1 MKIYDADIRRVL
13 FNSFFMEK
21 EYIEEPDT
29 VISNELDVCAGVSR
43 ADIAVVNGKLHGY
56 EIKSKQDNLERL
68 PSQIESYNRVFN
80 TMTIVTYKSHL
91 DKVKSI
97 VPKWWGIKCV
107 DEKNEEVVLKNI
119 RKPKENNNIN
129 IQNVAM
135 LLWKDEMLDLLLNY
149 SSIIKG
155 YKNKTRYEL
164 SYMIQ
169 QNIDENIVQEYVRN
183 VLKNRINWKAVPLQ
197 QRDDD

>member
-1 MKIYDADIRRVL
+1 MKIYDADIRRIL
-13 FNSFFMEK
+13 FNSFLIEK

-29 VISNELDVCAGVSR
+29 VIINELDICAGVSR
-43 ADIAVVNGKLHGY
+43 VDIAIINGKIHGY

-68 PSQIESYNRVFN
+68 PNQIESYNSVFD

-91 DKVKSI
+91 EKIKKI

-107 DEKNEEVVLKNI
+107 DDKNGDIILKNI

-135 LLWKDEMLDLLLNY
+135 LLWKDEMLDLLLNC
-149 SSIIKG
+149 SDITVR
-155 YKNKTRYEL
+155 YKNKNRYDL

-169 QNIDENIVQEYVRN
+169 QYVDSNTVKEYVRN
-183 VLKNRINWKAVPLQ
+183 VLKNRTNWKAVPLVK
-197 QRDDD
+197 